1 MSDAEQSRGS
11 EAERAALTA
20 RHQIAVERLRDALR
34 VEVAAFVSAEVE
46 RRLRARP
53 HFFGR
58 MAAGPRASL
67 RTRVDADSDRAVA
80 ALAQPIAD
88 LRIYYGAETRPAAE
102 EDAGFAKT
110 VTEAAH
116 AATRRLLGELAF
128 PGDDKPDRADVTAVD
143 LDAEYQLAFAPSAV
157 LLAAWRAVR
166 ALDGVR
172 NLLAD
177 GAATDSFELRWHLP
191 ERASTP

>member
-88 LRIYYGAETRPAAE
+88 LRIYYGAESRAAAE
-102 EDAGFAKT
+102 EDAGFTKT

-128 PGDDKPDRADVTAVD
+128 PYFPRRIVLPEGSLLVGALVVLTVASLGSALGARHALRVD
-143 LDAEYQLAFAPSAV
+143 PQ
-157 LLAAWRAVR
+157 R
-166 ALDGVR
+166 ALEG
-172 NLLAD
+172 
-177 GAATDSFELRWHLP
+177 
-191 ERASTP
+191 